1 MHQRAA
7 AFTLL
12 EVMVVLAIAALIVG
26 IGAGAMQNIGQENEL
41 KKATQAVEG
50 VFMTAV
56 HRAYTSSYAH
66 VVAFDEQGV
75 MLLGANPQEANAET
89 APAASTSVTFPQ
101 GTRLLLRRMGSDR
114 MVPAAGQRV
123 LLRPGGLCEPLM
135 LQFSWQGSTV
145 STSLD
150 PLTGG
155 FTDVEEILQ
164 P

>member
-1 MHQRAA
+1 MHRRAA

-12 EVMVVLAIAALIVG
+12 EIMVVIAIAALIIG
-26 IGAGAMQNIGQENEL
+26 IGAGALQNVGDEHEL

-50 VFMTAV
+50 IFMTAV
-56 HRAYTSSYAH
+56 HRAYTSSSAH
-66 VVAFDEQGV
+66 VVAFDEEGV
-75 MLLGANPQEANAET
+75 KLLGDNPQASAAN
-89 APAASTSVTFPQ
+89 TSVALPQ

-114 MVPAAGQRV
+114 LVPATGQRV
-123 LLRPGGLCEPLM
+123 LLRPGGLCEPLT
-135 LQFSWQGSTV
+135 LQFTWQGSTV

>member
-1 MHQRAA
+1 MHRRAA

-12 EVMVVLAIAALIVG
+12 EIMVVIAIAALIIG
-26 IGAGAMQNIGQENEL
+26 IGAGAMQNVGEENEL
-41 KKATQAVEG
+41 KKASQGVEG
-50 VFMTAV
+50 IFMTAV
-56 HRAYTSSYAH
+56 HRAYTSSSAH

-75 MLLGANPQEANAET
+75 MLLGDNPQAST
-89 APAASTSVTFPQ
+89 ASTSVTLPK
-101 GTRLLLRRMGSDR
+101 GTRLLLRRMGSDKL
-114 MVPAAGQRV
+114 VPAAGQRV

-135 LQFSWQGSTV
+135 LQFNWKGSTV

-155 FTDVEEILQ
+155 FTDVEEYLQ

>member
-1 MHQRAA
+1 MHKRAA

-75 MLLGANPQEANAET
+75 MLLGEAPEASKES
-89 APAASTSVTFPQ
+89 AASTSVALPQ

-123 LLRPGGLCEPLM
+123 LLRPGGLCEPLQ